1 VKWRGAWREQLAVVG
16 PAVVLAVI
24 AFVVAFQWVKP
35 APPSR
40 VVMATGRADGAYHAF
55 AQRYRERLD
64 REGITLEIRET
75 SGSVENIRLLE
86 DPGSGVDIAFVQGG
100 TGGAATTDAL
110 VSLASVYFEPLWVF
124 SRSAPGPGDL
134 RGMRGRRLA
143 VGPEASGTRMVAQTL
158 LAANGVTEAT
168 ARFSPQSGL
177 DAVRALRRGE
187 VDTVFLIASAES
199 ASVKE
204 MLRSPGVALLSF
216 PRADAYTK
224 RFPFLTKLV
233 LPAGGLSLEANLP
246 ARETVLLAPAA
257 TLVVR
262 HDFHPALVDLLLV
275 TAAGVHAGRGLFEAA
290 RQFPSSD
297 HLEFPLMEEAQR
309 YHRSGPPFL
318 ARFLP
323 FWAAT
328 LVDRI
333 KVLVLPLLVLVPL
346 GRLAA
351 PAYRWR
357 IRSKIIKK
365 YRDVVEVDQAL
376 AQGPTPA
383 RCGEL
388 LAQLDRIE
396 AAVRSLRVP
405 LSYADAHYHLRLH
418 LDLVRAKV
426 KEAQAASSG
435 A

>member
-1 VKWRGAWREQLAVVG
+1 MKWRWAWREQLSVIG
-16 PAVVLAVI
+16 PAAVLAIV

-40 VVMATGRADGAYHAF
+40 VVIATGRSDGAYHRF
-55 AQRYRERLD
+55 AELYRERLA
-64 REGITLEIRET
+64 RERITLDIRAT

-86 DPGSGVDIAFVQGG
+86 DPTSGVDIAFVQGG
-100 TGGAATTDAL
+100 TGGAAKTDGL
-110 VSLASVYFEPLWVF
+110 VSLASLYFEPLWVF
-124 SRSAPGPGDL
+124 SRTAPGPGDL
-134 RGMRGRRLA
+134 RAMRGRRLA
-143 VGPEASGTRMVAQTL
+143 VGPEASGTRAVAQTL
-158 LAANGVTEAT
+158 LGANGLTEAN
-168 ARFSPQSGL
+168 ARVSPLTGI

-199 ASVKE
+199 ETVKE
-204 MLRSPGVALLSF
+204 MLRSPGIALLSF

-224 RFPFLTKLV
+224 RFPFLSKLV

-246 ARETVLLAPAA
+246 SRDTVLLAPAA

-262 HDFHPALVDLLLV
+262 RDFHPALVDLFLV
-275 TAAGVHAGRGLFEAA
+275 TAAGVHARRGLFEAPK
-290 RQFPSSD
+290 QFPSPD
-297 HLEFPLMEEAQR
+297 HLEFPLMNEAQR
-309 YHRSGPPFL
+309 YHQSGPPFL

-346 GRLAA
+346 ARAVL

-357 IRSKIIKK
+357 IRSKITKK
-365 YRDVVEVDQAL
+365 YRDVVDVDQAL
-376 AQGPTPA
+376 AQGLSA
-383 RCGEL
+383 ADCDEL
-388 LAQLDRIE
+388 LARLDRIE
-396 AAVRSLRVP
+396 EAVRALRVP
-405 LSYADAHYHLRLH
+405 VGYADAHYHLRLH

-426 KEAQAASSG
+426 KEARAACRG
-435 A
+435 